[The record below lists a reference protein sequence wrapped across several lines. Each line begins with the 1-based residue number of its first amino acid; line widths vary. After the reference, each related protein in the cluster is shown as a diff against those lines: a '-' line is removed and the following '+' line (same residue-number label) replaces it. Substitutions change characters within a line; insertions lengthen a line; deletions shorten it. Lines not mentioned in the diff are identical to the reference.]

1 MMARIS
7 MPRLAVLAAAL
18 ALMFAGAPSGAQ
30 AAAIVV
36 TTTQDELNSDGDCS
50 LREAITAAN
59 TDTAV
64 DACPAG
70 SGADT
75 ITLPAGTYTLA
86 IPGADEDGNATG
98 DLDIT
103 SDLNVSGAGA
113 DTTVVDGNALDRAF
127 E

>member
-18 ALMFAGAPSGAQ
+18 ALMFAGAPGGAQ

-59 TDTAV
+59 
-64 DACPAG
+64 
-70 SGADT
+70 ADT